1 MRNGKRNR
9 SNRLPCEVAEPLKR
23 HNPIHIQIR
32 VSIKIKANHKVTVL
46 LSGGLISLTRDQDF
60 SKRKQWGGEGEGVIA
75 GHLVL

>member
-23 HNPIHIQIR
+23 HNLIHIQIR

-60 SKRKQWGGEGEGVIA
+60 FETKVIGRGG
-75 GHLVL
+75 